1 MLKTL
6 IKQVIRKATWTAKK
20 KTIVQILSPRCRQEG
35 KAENGRFTIKEIKQ
49 IMFQAELN
57 AKDLIPY
64 FTDYD
69 NLGNYMMEY
78 GGLLDLAIYRAL
90 VKENIARDYAMNL
103 VGDMIWQARLNGNGG
118 IPIIYPLRRA
128 WAKLTTK
135 DPVDFLG
142 KYIREAMK
150 FPYSEPGY
158 KVEFYKEKDVY
169 CTDFYSCPVFNF
181 YKQFG
186 EEEAALFK
194 KTWCTIDYAVAEN
207 LVEGGK
213 YQRKHT
219 LSDGDKVCDMRWYIE
234 R

>member
-1 MLKTL
+1 MLKTF
-6 IKQVIRKATWTAKK
+6 IKQVIRKATWGVNK
-20 KTIVQILSPRCRQEG
+20 KTIFQILSLRCRQED
-35 KAENGRFTIKEIKQ
+35 KAENGRFTLKEIKQ
-49 IMFQAELN
+49 IILQAELN
-57 AKDLIPY
+57 AKELIPY

-69 NLGNYMMEY
+69 NLGNYLMEY

-90 VKENIARDYAMNL
+90 IKENVARNYAMKL

-118 IPIIYPLRRA
+118 IPIIYPLRRM
-128 WAKLTTK
+128 WARLTTK

-142 KYIREAMK
+142 RYIREAMK

-158 KVEFYKEKDVY
+158 KVKFYKEKDGY
-169 CTDFYSCPVFNF
+169 RTDFYSCPVYDF

-186 EEEAALFK
+186 GEEVSLFR
-194 KTWCTIDYAVAEN
+194 KTWCTLDYAVAEN

-213 YQRKHT
+213 YQRRHT
-219 LSDGDKVCDMRWYIE
+219 LSDGDEVCDMRWYIE